1 MNTLWNV
8 YTFSP
13 LENEVPVKKSN
24 FNKLSE
30 KKYNVSCIIKD
41 NDTFDIEFFE
51 SQNEKEILDKW
62 IMSLTAY
69 GLKKIAKFVQ

>member
-1 MNTLWNV
+1 MNTFNNV
-8 YTFSP
+8 YTFSQ
-13 LENEVPVKKSN
+13 LENEVPIKKSN
-24 FNKLSE
+24 LNKLYE

-62 IMSLTAY
+62 MN
-69 GLKKIAKFVQ
+69 KIGKASCRERV